1 MGERGGK
8 SQDRTQEISQDQA
21 EETGEGK
28 TKEVH
33 RDKTE
38 EINLDTTSQDRS
50 QKKKQNQTE
59 KITQDKGEESRQ
71 DTRDNSRHGRA
82 DKPRKDSGDES
93 GREARR
99 ATKAASSQ
107 NANGRTEQKPC
118 PQTNAPL
125 AGGSPPP
132 DATKFAQ
139 KKKRV
144 VFSMRTGPYDT
155 KKYHTMPYGRP
166 AQQHS
171 NKKIATHSMALHV
184 YTLHKSYAGVTL
196 KHTRRRQLWAL
207 SYIHLLEL
215 PRYRNS
221 STAKSRRQAIGHRSK
236 LPSPHISVSVLLF
249 CCFCCLHAF
258 RYSRHYYTVPDTW

>member
-38 EINLDTTSQDRS
+38 EINLDTKSQDRS

-132 DATKFAQ
+132 DATKFEQ
-139 KKKRV
+139 KTNAL
-144 VFSMRTGPYDT
+144 FFPCAPDRTIPKNTIPCHTAGLPSSIPT
-155 KKYHTMPYGRP
+155 KKSQLTAWRYMSTR
-166 AQQHS
+166 S
-171 NKKIATHSMALHV
+171 TSLTLAL
-184 YTLHKSYAGVTL
+184 L
-196 KHTRRRQLWAL
+196 
-207 SYIHLLEL
+207 
-215 PRYRNS
+215 
-221 STAKSRRQAIGHRSK
+221 
-236 LPSPHISVSVLLF
+236 
-249 CCFCCLHAF
+249 
-258 RYSRHYYTVPDTW
+258 